1 MRENRQRSSNYYSD
15 RDQENSSV
23 SPELVKKEQDYR
35 HKWQSKYL
43 MSNVFSFR
51 LGQIFGLIYNLAV
64 LYLVYDL
71 IQGDEK
77 ELAVK
82 IFAINAAVIIF
93 ALLVTSIERKV
104 LSRKPPRRMRNDKRP
119 GNRNHANRN
128 NNRDRDSRDN
138 RRPARAE

>member
-15 RDQENSSV
+15 RNQENSSV

-51 LGQIFGLIYNLAV
+51 LGQVFGLIYNLAV

-71 IQGDEK
+71 IQDGER
-77 ELAVK
+77 ELAIK

-104 LSRKPPRRMRNDKRP
+104 LSRKPPRRMRNDKKS
-119 GNRNHANRN
+119 GNRNNGNRN

-138 RRPARAE
+138 RRPARDE

>member
-15 RDQENSSV
+15 RDQENSLV

-35 HKWQSKYL
+35 HQWQIKYL

-51 LGQIFGLIYNLAV
+51 LGQLFGLIYNLAV

-71 IQGDEK
+71 IGDGEK

-104 LSRKPPRRMRNDKRP
+104 LSRKPPRRMRNDKRS
-119 GNRNHANRN
+119 GNRNSGNRN